1 MEMPTPIEPR
11 CLQSSSTMDA
21 SASTATANVYF
32 LFSNWCSEDIIQL
45 MKKEE
50 LANRDLSI
58 YFMDGTYDGCMRFK
72 FDDFYLVA
80 YKIPHKDFGRMKSGS
95 KEDELMNSSI
105 YLLFGEKEG
114 KKTVYVG
121 QAAARKNGNA
131 ALQRIPEPHSIQDW
145 DTAVILTTKKDD
157 EFGRSELCYL
167 ENDFYNMAK
176 KAGTFTVVNNIE
188 PPTDKAV
195 KDNVLRRLQK
205 YVAHVR
211 ILIRLLGY
219 DVFENGASPS
229 NTATEN
235 GISSP
240 GYDTAARLYLK
251 SRGAAA
257 VGCRAEDGSFVVL
270 KGSLLS
276 TLPPATKCPESAIK
290 TRDDNKDIIRN
301 GELLEDIVFKSP
313 SAASNFVTL
322 SNTNGN
328 KEWKTS
334 NGINLGSLESK
345 KETAEST
352 QSPLFYCS
360 GRGASAVG
368 YPTEE
373 GFVVKKGS
381 IITPLE
387 PVPSCPASTIKAL
400 EKNKSI
406 IRNNTLTEDI
416 TFKSTSAAS
425 SFVTKTSTNGKTSW
439 RTQDGTPYGK
449 TII

>member
-1 MEMPTPIEPR
+1 MKYIHGNADVKTGSLCKHQYPQHR
-11 CLQSSSTMDA
+11 
-21 SASTATANVYF
+21 NRYF
-32 LFSNWCSEDIIQL
+32 LFSNRYPEDIIQL

-50 LANRDLSI
+50 IDNRDLSI
-58 YFMDGTYDGCMRFK
+58 YFMDGKYDGCMRFK

-95 KEDELMNSSI
+95 NEDELTNSSI

-114 KKTVYVG
+114 RKTVYVG

-145 DTAVILTTKKDD
+145 DTAVILTTKRDD

-167 ENDFYNMAK
+167 ENHFYNKAK
-176 KAGTFTVVNNIE
+176 EAGTFTVVNNIE

-195 KDNVLRRLQK
+195 KDNGLRRLQK
-205 YVAHVR
+205 YVAHAR
-211 ILIRLLGY
+211 IIIRLLGY
-219 DVFENGASPS
+219 DVFENTDSLS
-229 NTATEN
+229 NTAAEN
-235 GISSP
+235 RISSP
-240 GYDTAARLYLK
+240 DYDTAARLYLK

-257 VGCRAEDGSFVVL
+257 VGCKREDGSFVVL
-270 KGSLLS
+270 KGSILT
-276 TLPPATKCPESAIK
+276 TLPPANTCPESAIK
-290 TRDDNKDIIRN
+290 TRNDNKDIIRN
-301 GELLEDIVFKSP
+301 GELLEDIAFKSP

-334 NGINLGSLESK
+334 DGINLGSLQSK
-345 KETAEST
+345 EETSEST
-352 QSPLFYCS
+352 QCTLFYCS

-381 IITPLE
+381 IITSLE
-387 PVPSCPASTIKAL
+387 PVSSCPASAIKAL
-400 EKNKSI
+400 EKNKNI
-406 IRNNTLTEDI
+406 IRNNTLLDDI
-416 TFKSTSAAS
+416 TFKSASAAS
-425 SFVTKTSTNGKTSW
+425 SFVTKASTSG
-439 RTQDGTPYGK
+439 RTYWCTKDGTPYGK
-449 TII
+449 TIL